1 MKNEIEAY
9 LKNIPQESQEAFSKL
24 RETILENLPK
34 GFEEQIYCGMPSY
47 IVPHSLYP
55 KGYHCDP
62 KQALP
67 FISIANQ
74 KGHIALYHMGIY
86 ADVNLLNWFTA
97 EYQKLGLKLDMGK
110 SCLRFKNINQIP
122 FDLIQTLVSKISVS
136 QWIDLYESKVKKT
149 VS

>member
-1 MKNEIEAY
+1 MNSEIQKY
-9 LKNIPQESQEAFSKL
+9 LENVSKEREEVFLKL
-24 RETILENLPK
+24 RQTIIENLPE

-47 IVPHSLYP
+47 VVPHSLYP

-122 FDLIQTLVSKISVS
+122 FDLIKRLISQISVS
-136 QWIDLYESKVKKT
+136 QWIDLYESNVKKT
-149 VS
+149 AL